1 MASIY
6 LSPKQME

>member
-6 LSPKQME
+6 LWSSIS